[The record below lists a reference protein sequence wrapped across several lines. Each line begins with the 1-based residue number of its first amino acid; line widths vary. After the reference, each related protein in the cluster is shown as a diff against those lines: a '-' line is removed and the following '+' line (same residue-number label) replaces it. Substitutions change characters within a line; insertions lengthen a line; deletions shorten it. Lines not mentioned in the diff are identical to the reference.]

1 MKNVSDI
8 SPRYV
13 GTEELA
19 VRTTTVPEVALNDAT
34 VLVVEDNGDVREY
47 IVSTLARLGYRALE
61 AGEASAALTV
71 IEHHPE
77 VNLLLTDVGLPGLNG
92 RRLAEEASRRLPGRV
107 SAPRRHPAPKVAQ
120 VVERA
125 N

>member
-1 MKNVSDI
+1 MALYPSSNNRSAPTRQEAGSSQRKLVFTS
-8 SPRYV
+8 SL
-13 GTEELA
+13 LA
-19 VRTTTVPEVALNDAT
+19 P
-34 VLVVEDNGDVREY
+34 
-47 IVSTLARLGYRALE
+47 STPLE
-61 AGEASAALTV
+61 AGEASAAPTV